1 MGAILVGV
9 VSLLMVIAVLATT
22 IIAMM
27 IFVAWIIGLVVES
40 NPRMHKSGP
49 STQSSLTV
57 HQL

>member
-1 MGAILVGV
+1 MGAILIGI

-27 IFVAWIIGLVVES
+27 IFVAWTIGLVAES
-40 NPRMHKSGP
+40 NPRMLKSRP
-49 STQSSLTV
+49 STQSSLKA